1 MIFNGVE
8 CFAYLITIS
17 NFRWRFAG
25 LRSTPRM
32 RNTARSVEMYNW
44 MLCVC
49 VCVECKLNCK
59 RCSNILRCV
68 EFSTPNE
75 IIFIQRVCN
84 EDVVVATTPLRY
96 HLPNTKSDENLARPI
111 NVMQKSNA
119 NCVCV
124 WKRWGVR
131 ETKRS
136 QQLQTPNPSGKIP
149 SSNIVSMMNSKQ
161 LKRKTRVL
169 VACSHSF
176 APFLFVLPTIRL
188 KYEHSHSH
196 TSTKNGNEITR
207 NSVKNVAYIFV

>member
-49 VCVECKLNCK
+49 VCCVECKLNCK

-68 EFSTPNE
+68 EFSTPNK

-84 EDVVVATTPLRY
+84 EDVVVAATPLRN
-96 HLPNTKSDENLARPI
+96 HLPKYEIRWESSVPDEFYAKIKCKLFVREGE
-111 NVMQKSNA
+111 
-119 NCVCV
+119 
-124 WKRWGVR
+124 RVR
-131 ETKRS
+131 ETERS

-161 LKRKTRVL
+161 LKRKTRFWL
-169 VACSHSF
+169 L
-176 APFLFVLPTIRL
+176 APNHLLDFCLFCQQ
-188 KYEHSHSH
+188 
-196 TSTKNGNEITR
+196 ND
-207 NSVKNVAYIFV
+207 